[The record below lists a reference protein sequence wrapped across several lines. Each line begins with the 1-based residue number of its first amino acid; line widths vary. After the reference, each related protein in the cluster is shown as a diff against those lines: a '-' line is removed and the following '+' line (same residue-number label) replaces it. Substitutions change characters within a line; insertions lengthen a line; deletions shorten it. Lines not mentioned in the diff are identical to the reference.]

1 MPRFLVD
8 ANLPQTFNLWQS
20 DDFIYANSLG
30 SAVSDNFIWD
40 YSKQNSLTILS
51 RDKDFAD
58 RMTHSNPPPKVI
70 HFRLGNIRYSDF
82 RAFMKEHWEKIIF
95 YNLNYKLVLVFVH
108 SIEGIK

>member
-8 ANLPQTFNLWQS
+8 ANLPQTFSLWQS

-30 SAVSDNFIWD
+30 SDVSDNFLWD
-40 YSKQNSLTILS
+40 YTKQSFLTILS

-58 RMTHSNPPPKVI
+58 RMIHSNPPPKVI
-70 HFRLGNIRYSDF
+70 HFRLGNIRYADF
-82 RAFMKEHWEKIIF
+82 RIYIKEHWDKLIF